1 MTKSLLNSDLAESAR
16 ALAAADE
23 PQAVQMDFLQPV
35 AERIE
40 LHHAEAVAANAIEER
55 KRGRPKGAENL
66 STRQLREMLIRA
78 GGHPLIHMARYA
90 TMTPEEMAI
99 RLRCSVLEAFD
110 RQVAIWD
117 KLAPYVAA
125 KLAPTDEKGNAVPG
139 LMISIGSDGVNSHVA
154 ARAGSAPPWMAAF
167 RDAEGALIEGIAV
180 PGGAEKNQ
188 GLGGSGADHRE
199 MEKGE

>member
-1 MTKSLLNSDLAESAR
+1 MTKSLLNSDLAVSAR
-16 ALAAADE
+16 AVAAEA
-23 PQAVQMDFLQPV
+23 PAAVQMDFLQPV

-66 STRQLREMLIRA
+66 SSRQLREMIVRA
-78 GGHPLIHMARYA
+78 GGHPLIHLARYA

-99 RLRCSVLEAFD
+99 RLRCTVLEAFD

-125 KLAPTDEKGNAVPG
+125 KLAPTDDKGNAVPG
-139 LMISIGSDGVNSHVA
+139 LMIAIGGEGVNSHVA
-154 ARAGSAPPWMAAF
+154 ARAGGDPPWMAAF
-167 RDAEGALIEGIAV
+167 RTAEGEVIEGVAM
-180 PGGAEKNQ
+180 PGGSEQNQ
-188 GLGGSGADHRE
+188 GLGGSRSDRSE
-199 MEKGE
+199 MEGGA